1 MKSFRKIKNKEQNED
16 FIWNATEFEQRAKR
30 VGLHACLYA
39 KGSYWLGSFLEDNHD
54 AICLNLFK
62 NAPAVAYNT
71 ARIISQ
77 AAHSIL
83 VITIIFDKIIFS
95 PCFDIINFCLVI
107 YFYFNLKAKRLMRH
121 CMTMCKQPI
130 GEEAAAYAYI
140 YSNVRVFAV
149 LLAVIA
155 SLDVSDCAM
164 CNLASYFCVIC
175 VVVSK

>member
-30 VGLHACLYA
+30 ACLYA

-83 VITIIFDKIIFS
+83 VISIIFDKGTIFQFFKTKLQIIFS

-121 CMTMCKQPI
+121 CMTMCKQLPI
-130 GEEAAAYAYI
+130 FTFI
-140 YSNVRVFAV
+140 IFLTSFQ
-149 LLAVIA
+149 LQ
-155 SLDVSDCAM
+155 
-164 CNLASYFCVIC
+164 
-175 VVVSK
+175 KQ